1 MTLAAPPT
9 LLPRTRTP
17 RASLP
22 TVPSLPPRGA
32 TNTVW
37 TDRMARPSH
46 PTSASP
52 SSPSASMALS
62 APPPTPSSL
71 TSLGAPM
78 AMCPHPFSP
87 PHRGLRRVSRR
98 LHAWCAAWPSAVA
111 SRLMSVVHGASPP
124 PLRHRPCLYLY
135 RRRCLRHPS
144 RLVSASRR
152 ASSSSPCSPPLGCLA
167 REQLPGFFLGPR
179 YGLWSA

>member
-22 TVPSLPPRGA
+22 TVPSLPPRGV

-62 APPPTPSSL
+62 APPPTFSSL
-71 TSLGAPM
+71 TSLSRRTDGHVPASLLPAASWAAPRI
-78 AMCPHPFSP
+78 APFARMVCGLAIR
-87 PHRGLRRVSRR
+87 RGLATYVRGTWRVP
-98 LHAWCAAWPSAVA
+98 AAPP
-111 SRLMSVVHGASPP
+111 PP
-124 PLRHRPCLYLY
+124 PLPLPL
-135 RRRCLRHPS
+135 P
-144 RLVSASRR
+144 
-152 ASSSSPCSPPLGCLA
+152 PPLPPPSFP
-167 REQLPGFFLGPR
+167 PGLGFPPGVIIQPMQPPA
-179 YGLWSA
+179 GLFGP